1 MLIALPSYAT
11 AVAYDAIAVGSYA
24 IAIIIVCHV
33 QNHCMPMVKGSDAI
47 ARRV

>member
-1 MLIALPSYAT
+1 MTYDPAS
-11 AVAYDAIAVGSYA
+11 VAYDAIAVGSYA

-33 QNHCMPMVKGSDAI
+33 QNHCMPMVKGSYAI